1 MYICLRIKLIIK
13 SKQCMICDKKKNV
26 LKKIWLEKNT
36 FKKRI
41 VILICKHLFLNWNKN
56 GSVYKIT

>member
-41 VILICKHLFLNWNKN
+41 VILICKHLFLN
-56 GSVYKIT
+56 